1 MPQNDSL
8 GLYFRMVLILPDQT
22 FLETIIFIVICPY
35 AYKITHG
42 IHSKLMLS
50 IESGKLQKDN
60 IHTCVSLYI
69 HTYIL
74 NCRKP
79 TTNPQT
85 KRRVFKPKRFQ
96 PSTLRK
102 LVLTYQVILF
112 KGTFPRT
119 GVSLKG
125 RAQSPRV

>member
-1 MPQNDSL
+1 
-8 GLYFRMVLILPDQT
+8 MVLILPDQT

-69 HTYIL
+69 HTYIHSKL
-74 NCRKP
+74 QKTHNKS
-79 TTNPQT
+79 TNKTKGFQT
-85 KRRVFKPKRFQ
+85 KKVSAINTKETCPNL
-96 PSTLRK
+96 PSNP
-102 LVLTYQVILF
+102 F
-112 KGTFPRT
+112 
-119 GVSLKG
+119 
-125 RAQSPRV
+125 